1 MRPNCCERN
10 TFQINRI
17 YDKCH
22 VTGRYI
28 VNIEDNRWENEN
40 LWGPYSCMWLTIL
53 LFWDAD
59 VNPYSKCSFTIALN
73 LPFSR
78 EECAVEWSAVEWKD
92 NSIWNSEIG
101 ETSIPFIFILTIY
114 LLCSHICCSAMLY
127 YTYMNKRIF
136 YEEIWTW
143 RRIQFFL
150 NTRFLIISFTS
161 FGSPQSSVRKLRKS
175 L

>member
-1 MRPNCCERN
+1 MRPNCCEEN
-10 TFQINRI
+10 TFEINRI

-28 VNIEDNRWENEN
+28 EDIEDNRWEKGN
-40 LWGPYSCMWLTIL
+40 LWGPYSCMWLTIS
-53 LFWDAD
+53 LFSDAD
-59 VNPYSKCSFTIALN
+59 VNPYSKCIFTIALK

-78 EECAVEWSAVEWKD
+78 EECAVEWSGVQWND
-92 NSIWNSEIG
+92 NSIWNWWNQHTVHIHSNY
-101 ETSIPFIFILTIY
+101 LY

-127 YTYMNKRIF
+127 YTYMDKRIF

-161 FGSPQSSVRKLRKS
+161 FGSPRSHQSEN
-175 L
+175 